1 MSNLIMGF
9 MKKFFTTKVIE
20 NIVGTLLKELVKRTD
35 SKIDDKIYNIVF
47 LFYLYFSISLSALS
61 SPKALALLRASRA
74 LSFCFI
80 SPKAMP
86 RMMKMSGS

>member
-20 NIVGTLLKELVKRTD
+20 NIVATLLKDLVRRTD

-47 LFYLYFSISLSALS
+47 GKISSN
-61 SPKALALLRASRA
+61 K
-74 LSFCFI
+74 
-80 SPKAMP
+80 
-86 RMMKMSGS
+86 